1 MLSLTKQPLLN
12 GWGLFTLISLPLCV
26 IMVVEAAQ
34 VDLTTPAGV
43 SAMIGYSVRL
53 SVPLIYIVIA
63 TSALQR
69 LFPGTLTSWLLR
81 NRKYVGLCFAVAMAW
96 QALFIAIMS
105 VGFNNYY
112 YEQVYVLRD
121 EIEGSMGYIFLTF
134 MVLTSFRAFRRYL
147 STPQWRLLHTSGI
160 YFLWAYP
167 FSVYWWNLSYYGNA
181 LWYDYLFYWL
191 GFSAFAVRIAA
202 WAKQRAK
209 LQVEPIGNIQKLL
222 GYLLIGL
229 GLALSATGL
238 QWQDPITTWLTTP
251 TWSETLVLWLPFWP
265 FEPFIPLLIL
275 GLAATVLTQPLRG
288 LGAVRA

>member
-1 MLSLTKQPLLN
+1 
-12 GWGLFTLISLPLCV
+12 
-26 IMVVEAAQ
+26 
-34 VDLTTPAGV
+34 
-43 SAMIGYSVRL
+43 
-53 SVPLIYIVIA
+53 
-63 TSALQR
+63 
-69 LFPGTLTSWLLR
+69 
-81 NRKYVGLCFAVAMAW
+81 
-96 QALFIAIMS
+96 
-105 VGFNNYY
+105 
-112 YEQVYVLRD
+112 
-121 EIEGSMGYIFLTF
+121 
-134 MVLTSFRAFRRYL
+134 
-147 STPQWRLLHTSGI
+147 LHTSGI

-209 LQVEPIGNIQKLL
+209 LQVEPIGNTQKLL

-238 QWQDPITTWLTTP
+238 QWQDPTTTWLTSP

-265 FEPFIPLLIL
+265 FEPFIPLLVL

-288 LGAVRA
+288 PGAVRA